1 MTKKFYNK
9 LLLLP
14 YMYYKN
20 RTTGEIVSRMGDL
33 GIVKSFL
40 TKLLVTIFT
49 DVLVVNVFLIML
61 FKVNLE
67 IFFLLVGIIVFFI
80 LIAIFNNQK
89 KRRYLSNYLLEEDK
103 INSLFIENLEKITTI
118 KNLHLEPRKVSRFYA
133 RYKRLLESSYLV
145 NNNLLFMNAIQEI
158 IKDVFYVI

>member
-1 MTKKFYNK
+1 MIEKVSREELLKTVEYMTKKFYNK

-67 IFFLLVGIIVFFI
+67 IFFL
-80 LIAIFNNQK
+80 QET
-89 KRRYLSNYLLEEDK
+89 LLY
-103 INSLFIENLEKITTI
+103 
-118 KNLHLEPRKVSRFYA
+118 KN
-133 RYKRLLESSYLV
+133 
-145 NNNLLFMNAIQEI
+145 
-158 IKDVFYVI
+158 

>member
-1 MTKKFYNK
+1 MLVLVIYVFKEILFLFRNLVSSKFSILMDEYMTKKFYNK

-49 DVLVVNVFLIML
+49 DVLVVNVFLIMI
-61 FKVNLE
+61 FKVNL
-67 IFFLLVGIIVFFI
+67 
-80 LIAIFNNQK
+80 
-89 KRRYLSNYLLEEDK
+89 
-103 INSLFIENLEKITTI
+103 
-118 KNLHLEPRKVSRFYA
+118 
-133 RYKRLLESSYLV
+133 
-145 NNNLLFMNAIQEI
+145 
-158 IKDVFYVI
+158 